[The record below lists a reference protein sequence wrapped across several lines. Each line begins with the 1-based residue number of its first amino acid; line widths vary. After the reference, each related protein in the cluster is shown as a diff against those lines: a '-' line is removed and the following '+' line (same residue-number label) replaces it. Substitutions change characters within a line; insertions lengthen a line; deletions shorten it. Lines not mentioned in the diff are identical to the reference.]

1 MDTGASGAAPEKA
14 APADI
19 PPRVLGGRGFGGEK
33 IKSWPELVGKD
44 GELAKKHIS
53 EDMPTLK
60 QVIVL
65 PQVSDEASPAM
76 EAKSVYIVIEGHK
89 SYAVCKGSNGN

>member
-1 MDTGASGAAPEKA
+1 
-14 APADI
+14 
-19 PPRVLGGRGFGGEK
+19 VLGGRGFGGEK

-65 PQVSDEASPAM
+65 PQVSDKASPAM
-76 EAKSVYIVIEGHK
+76 EAKSVYIVIEGYS
-89 SYAVCKGSNGN
+89 SYAVCKRFNGD